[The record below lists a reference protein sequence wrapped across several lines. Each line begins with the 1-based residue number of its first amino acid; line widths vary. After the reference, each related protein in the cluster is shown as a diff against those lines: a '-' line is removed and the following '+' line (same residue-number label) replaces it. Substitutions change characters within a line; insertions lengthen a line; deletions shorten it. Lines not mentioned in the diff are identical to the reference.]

1 MISNTKIRKQL
12 EKALDIKSP
21 LNVNRERTL
30 INWPMKDFRHKLM
43 TITDMPQ
50 IQSIS
55 FEFTDEDIKNQLT
68 TAVLKSE
75 TRTIKLT
82 YDYKSSVVECFC
94 IGRDIDAVRKI
105 MRVDDFTD
113 FVREYFPAKRRV
125 VVVRKKSV

>member
-12 EKALDIKSP
+12 EKALEIKSP
-21 LNVNRERTL
+21 LNINKERTL
-30 INWPMKDFRHKLM
+30 INWPMKDFRHALM
-43 TITDMPQ
+43 TLTDMSQ
-50 IQSIS
+50 IQTIS
-55 FEFTDEDIKNQLT
+55 FEFTDEDIKNELT
-68 TAVLKSE
+68 TAVLKTE

-105 MRVDDFTD
+105 VDVRAMSD
-113 FVREYFPAKRRV
+113 FVREYFPTKKRV

>member
-1 MISNTKIRKQL
+1 M
-12 EKALDIKSP
+12 
-21 LNVNRERTL
+21 
-30 INWPMKDFRHKLM
+30 
-43 TITDMPQ
+43 Q
-50 IQSIS
+50 ILLLV
-55 FEFTDEDIKNQLT
+55 LT
-68 TAVLKSE
+68 E